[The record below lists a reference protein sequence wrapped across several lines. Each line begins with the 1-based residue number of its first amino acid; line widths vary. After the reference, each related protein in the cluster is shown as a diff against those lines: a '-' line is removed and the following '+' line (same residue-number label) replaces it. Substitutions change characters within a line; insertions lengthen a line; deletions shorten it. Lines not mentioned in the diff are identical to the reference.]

1 MARDFP
7 PLHPGEVLLEEY
19 LKPMGISQN
28 QLARAMRVPSNRI
41 YGIVLG
47 RRGISAETA
56 LRLAKALGTTAQ
68 LWMNLQCTYDLE
80 MAREQ
85 LEAKIEREVLPA
97 LE

>member
-7 PLHPGEVLLEEY
+7 PLHPGQVLLEEF
-19 LKPMGISQN
+19 LKPKGISQN

-41 YGIVLG
+41 YSIVLE
-47 RRGISAETA
+47 RRGVSAETA

-68 LWMNLQCTYDLE
+68 FWMNLQCMYDLE
-80 MAREQ
+80 TAREQ
-85 LEAKIEREVLPA
+85 LEAKVEREVLPV